1 MIRERAKGIYEVTV
15 DNGRDINGKR
25 IRIYRRIHGSKKE
38 AKALEA
44 ELRLQIKQGTYI
56 TNNGE
61 TVKSYFDKWLKEYA
75 RPSLKPKSYE
85 SYNSIC
91 QELISRLGHIKL
103 NSLSSLMLVGHY
115 NYLRDRGN
123 IQKYSLKQK
132 KRLTENTIL
141 RHYRVINVALKHA
154 VDWNLLSYNPNERVK
169 APKKLKVESK
179 FYDLEQTKA
188 LLKALDG
195 EPIKYQAIIRL
206 ALDTGC
212 RRSEL
217 IGLEWSDINF
227 STGMVSI
234 TKTLQRIDK
243 KLVDGTPK
251 NNYSIRT
258 VPISDPTIEV
268 LKEYQM
274 YLASLKDLWGNKWKG
289 TKKIF
294 TSEDGDPIHPDVP
307 RKIFETIL
315 KKYNLPIITFHSLRH
330 TSASLQISRGI
341 SVADIS
347 RRLGHGDISTT
358 LNVYSH
364 AFNSGNE
371 KIMKEFNNIFNT
383 KAE

>member
-1 MIRERAKGIYEVTV
+1 MIRERGKGIYEITV
-15 DNGRDINGKR
+15 DNGRDLNGKR
-25 IRIYRRIHGSKKE
+25 IRINKRFKGSKKE

-44 ELRLQIKQGTYI
+44 SLKAQIKQGNYVV
-56 TNNGE
+56 NNSE
-61 TVKSYFDKWLKEYA
+61 TVKSYFEKWLKEYVK
-75 RPSLKPKSYE
+75 PTLKPKSYE
-85 SYNSIC
+85 SYSSIC
-91 QELISRLGHIKL
+91 HELIEQFGHVKL
-103 NSLSSLMLVGHY
+103 NSLSALMLLSHY

-123 IQKYSLKQK
+123 TQKCSIK
-132 KRLTENTIL
+132 KNKKLTENTVL

-154 VDWNLLSYNPNERVK
+154 VDWQLLAYNPNERIK

-195 EPIKYQAIIRL
+195 EHIKYQAIIRL

-212 RRSEL
+212 RRAEL

-227 STGMVSI
+227 NTGMVSI
-234 TKTLQRIDK
+234 TKTLQRIGK
-243 KLVDGTPK
+243 ELVDGTPK
-251 NNYSIRT
+251 NNNSIRT

-268 LKEYQM
+268 LLEYKK
-274 YLASLKDLWGNKWKG
+274 YNDYLKDSYGDKWKG

-294 TSEDGDPIHPDVP
+294 TTDDGNPIHPDTP
-307 RKIFETIL
+307 RKIFEMIL
-315 KKYNLPIITFHSLRH
+315 KKNNLPIINFHSLRH

-371 KIMKEFNNIFNT
+371 KIIREFNNIFNT
-383 KAE
+383 KEG